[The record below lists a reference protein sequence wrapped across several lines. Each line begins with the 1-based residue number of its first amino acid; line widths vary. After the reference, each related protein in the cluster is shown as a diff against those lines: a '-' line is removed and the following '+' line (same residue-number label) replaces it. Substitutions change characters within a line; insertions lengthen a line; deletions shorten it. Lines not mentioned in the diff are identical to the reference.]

1 MRVLLA
7 NYDSR
12 GGVEPL
18 VGLAVRLRELGAEV
32 RVCAPPD
39 EEFARRLAGVGVPL
53 VPFGPSV
60 RALMT
65 APAPPTA
72 DGVPRRAAELLAQF
86 DTVAEAAEGC
96 DVLVATGLLPAAV
109 CVRSVADKLGIPYV
123 YASFQSV
130 SLPSPH
136 HPPMQ
141 RPGRPLPSDVSDN
154 RVLWDFDAWSAN
166 DLFGEVIN
174 AHRASVGLPPVEDVR
189 DHVFTDRPWLA
200 TDPVLDP
207 WREPSGSALGLRREP
222 WGPASGSAL
231 GLRQEP
237 SDPAS
242 DSALDLC
249 QEPSDP
255 AADLRREPS
264 HPGSGSAL
272 GLRQEPSNPAPGT
285 ALDLRQEPSN
295 PAPGTALDLRQEPS
309 DPASDLP
316 QEPSESAPDPRHE
329 ASDPAPGPC
338 RGPSHRG
345 VVQTG
350 TWIVPDERPL
360 PSELTAFLD
369 AGAPPVYVGF
379 GSIAMGGSAAVAQA
393 SIEAIR
399 ARGRR
404 AIVSRGWAELAL
416 VDDRDDC
423 FVVGETNHHALFRRV
438 AAVVHHGGSGTTT
451 TATWAGAPQVVVPQG
466 GDQPYFAGRVAALG
480 IGAAHDGPTP
490 TYASLSAALEVALT
504 PETRA
509 RAAEVA
515 GVVRTDGAMVAAK
528 LLLDTIGQDGRRQ
541 PG

>member
-53 VPFGPSV
+53 VPFGRSV
-60 RALMT
+60 RAMMT
-65 APAPPTA
+65 AATPPTA

-96 DVLVATGLLPAAV
+96 DVLVATGLLPAAA
-109 CVRSVADKLGIPYV
+109 CVRSVADKLDVPYV

-136 HPPMQ
+136 HRPMQ
-141 RPGRPLPSDVSDN
+141 RPGKPLPSDVTDN
-154 RVLWDFDAWSAN
+154 RVLWDLDARSAN

-174 AHRASVGLPPVEDVR
+174 THRASVGLPPVDDVR

-207 WREPSGSALGLRREP
+207 W
-222 WGPASGSAL
+222 
-231 GLRQEP
+231 QES
-237 SDPAS
+237 SDR
-242 DSALDLC
+242 D
-249 QEPSDP
+249 
-255 AADLRREPS
+255 
-264 HPGSGSAL
+264 
-272 GLRQEPSNPAPGT
+272 
-285 ALDLRQEPSN
+285 
-295 PAPGTALDLRQEPS
+295 
-309 DPASDLP
+309 
-316 QEPSESAPDPRHE
+316 
-329 ASDPAPGPC
+329 
-338 RGPSHRG
+338 

-360 PSELTAFLD
+360 PAELTAFLN
-369 AGAPPVYVGF
+369 AGTPPVYIGF
-379 GSIAMGGSAAVAQA
+379 GSIAIGGAEDVAQA

-399 ARGRR
+399 AQGRR
-404 AIVSRGWAELAL
+404 VIVSRGWAGLGI

-438 AAVVHHGGSGTTT
+438 AAVVHHGGAGTTT
-451 TATWAGAPQVVVPQG
+451 TATWAGAPQVVVAQG
-466 GDQPYFAGRVAALG
+466 ADQPYFAGRVAELG
-480 IGAAHDGPTP
+480 IGAAHAGPTP
-490 TYASLSAALEVALT
+490 TFESLSAALEVALA
-504 PETRA
+504 PETQA
-509 RAAEVA
+509 RATAVA
-515 GVVRTDGAMVAAK
+515 TMVHTDGATVAAK
-528 LLLDTIGQDGRRQ
+528 LLLDTIVRDRRQ

>member
-12 GGVEPL
+12 GGLEPL
-18 VGLAVRLRELGAEV
+18 LGLAVRLRGLGAEV

-53 VPFGPSV
+53 VPFGRSV

-65 APAPPTA
+65 AATPPTA
-72 DGVPRRAAELLAQF
+72 GGVPRRAAELLAQF

-96 DVLVATGLLPAAV
+96 DVLVATGLLPAAA
-109 CVRSVADKLGIPYV
+109 CVRSVADKLDIPYV

-141 RPGRPLPSDVSDN
+141 RPGKPLPPDVTDN
-154 RVLWDFDAWSAN
+154 RALWDLDAQSAN
-166 DLFGEVIN
+166 DLFREVIN
-174 AHRASVGLPPVEDVR
+174 DHRASVGLPPVEDVR

-207 WREPSGSALGLRREP
+207 WDGRDAWQVPSDLVPEPVSEPMPVPVSDPVSNLRSEPSGSASDP
-222 WGPASGSAL
+222 
-231 GLRQEP
+231 RQGP
-237 SDPAS
+237 SDPTA
-242 DSALDLC
+242 DPRQA
-249 QEPSDP
+249 PSDP
-255 AADLRREPS
+255 TADP
-264 HPGSGSAL
+264 
-272 GLRQEPSNPAPGT
+272 RQA
-285 ALDLRQEPSN
+285 
-295 PAPGTALDLRQEPS
+295 PS
-309 DPASDLP
+309 DPTA
-316 QEPSESAPDPRHE
+316 DPRQ
-329 ASDPAPGPC
+329 APSDPTADPRQAPSDPTADP
-338 RGPSHRG
+338 RQAPSDPG

-360 PSELTAFLD
+360 PPELTAFLD

-379 GSIAMGGSAAVAQA
+379 GSIAIGGSEDVARA

-399 ARGRR
+399 AQGRR
-404 AIVSRGWAELAL
+404 AVVSRGWAELAL

-423 FVVGETNHHALFRRV
+423 FVVGETNHHVLFRRV
-438 AAVVHHGGSGTTT
+438 AAVIHHGGSGTTT

-466 GDQPYFAGRVAALG
+466 ADQPYFASRVAALG

-490 TYASLSAALEVALT
+490 TFESLTAALEVALA
-504 PETRA
+504 PETRG
-509 RAAEVA
+509 RAAAVA
-515 GVVRTDGAMVAAK
+515 QTVHTDGATVAAK
-528 LLLDTIGQDGRRQ
+528 LLLDTIVRS
-541 PG
+541 

>member
-12 GGVEPL
+12 GGLEPL
-18 VGLAVRLRELGAEV
+18 LGLAVRLRGLGAEV

-65 APAPPTA
+65 AATPPTA
-72 DGVPRRAAELLAQF
+72 GGVPRRAAELLAQF

-96 DVLVATGLLPAAV
+96 DVLVATGLLPAAA

-141 RPGRPLPSDVSDN
+141 RPGKPLPPDVTDN
-154 RVLWDFDAWSAN
+154 RALWDLDAQSAN
-166 DLFGEVIN
+166 DLFREVIN
-174 AHRASVGLPPVEDVR
+174 AHRTSIGLPLVEDVR

-207 WREPSGSALGLRREP
+207 WDGRDAWQVSSDLVSEPVSELVPDLRSEPSGSASDP
-222 WGPASGSAL
+222 
-231 GLRQEP
+231 RQGP
-237 SDPAS
+237 SD
-242 DSALDLC
+242 L
-249 QEPSDP
+249 
-255 AADLRREPS
+255 
-264 HPGSGSAL
+264 
-272 GLRQEPSNPAPGT
+272 T
-285 ALDLRQEPSN
+285 A
-295 PAPGTALDLRQEPS
+295 
-309 DPASDLP
+309 
-316 QEPSESAPDPRHE
+316 DPRQ
-329 ASDPAPGPC
+329 
-338 RGPSHRG
+338 GPSASG

-360 PSELTAFLD
+360 PPELTAFLD

-379 GSIAMGGSAAVAQA
+379 GSIAMGGSEDVARA

-399 ARGRR
+399 AQGRR

-423 FVVGETNHHALFRRV
+423 FVVGETNHHVLFRRV
-438 AAVVHHGGSGTTT
+438 AAVIHHGGSGTTT

-466 GDQPYFAGRVAALG
+466 ADQPYFASRVAALG

-490 TYASLSAALEVALT
+490 TFESLSAALEVALA
-504 PETRA
+504 PETRV
-509 RAAEVA
+509 RAAAVA
-515 GVVRTDGAMVAAK
+515 RTVHTDGATVAAK
-528 LLLDTIGQDGRRQ
+528 LLLDTIVRS
-541 PG
+541 

>member
-12 GGVEPL
+12 GGLEPL
-18 VGLAVRLRELGAEV
+18 LGLAVRLRGLGAEV

-53 VPFGPSV
+53 VAFGRSV

-65 APAPPTA
+65 AATPPTA
-72 DGVPRRAAELLAQF
+72 SGVPRRAAELLAQF

-96 DVLVATGLLPAAV
+96 DVLVATGLLPAAA
-109 CVRSVADKLGIPYV
+109 CVRSVADKLNIPYV

-141 RPGRPLPSDVSDN
+141 RPGKPLPPDVTDN
-154 RVLWDFDAWSAN
+154 RALWDLDAQSAN
-166 DLFGEVIN
+166 DLFREVIN
-174 AHRASVGLPPVEDVR
+174 AHRASVGLPPVENVR

-207 WREPSGSALGLRREP
+207 WDGRNAWQVPSDLVSVPVPDPVPDPMPDPMSDPMSDLRSEPSGSASDLRP
-222 WGPASGSAL
+222 G
-231 GLRQEP
+231 P
-237 SDPAS
+237 SDPTA
-242 DSALDLC
+242 DPR
-249 QEPSDP
+249 QGRSDP
-255 AADLRREPS
+255 
-264 HPGSGSAL
+264 
-272 GLRQEPSNPAPGT
+272 
-285 ALDLRQEPSN
+285 
-295 PAPGTALDLRQEPS
+295 
-309 DPASDLP
+309 
-316 QEPSESAPDPRHE
+316 
-329 ASDPAPGPC
+329 
-338 RGPSHRG
+338 G

-360 PSELTAFLD
+360 PPELTAFLD

-379 GSIAMGGSAAVAQA
+379 GSIAIGGSEDVARA

-399 ARGRR
+399 AQGRR

-438 AAVVHHGGSGTTT
+438 AAVIHHGGSGTTT
-451 TATWAGAPQVVVPQG
+451 TATWAGAPQVVVAQG
-466 GDQPYFAGRVAALG
+466 ADQPYFASRVASLG

-490 TYASLSAALEVALT
+490 TFDSLSAALEVALA
-504 PETRA
+504 PETRV
-509 RAAEVA
+509 RAAAVA
-515 GVVRTDGAMVAAK
+515 QTVHTDGATVAAK
-528 LLLDTIGQDGRRQ
+528 LLLDTIVRS
-541 PG
+541 

>member
-12 GGVEPL
+12 GGLEPL
-18 VGLAVRLRELGAEV
+18 LGLAVRLRGLGAEV

-53 VPFGPSV
+53 VPFGRSV

-65 APAPPTA
+65 AATPPTA
-72 DGVPRRAAELLAQF
+72 GGVPRRAAELLARF

-96 DVLVATGLLPAAV
+96 DVLVATGLLPAAA
-109 CVRSVADKLGIPYV
+109 CVRSVADKLDIPYV

-141 RPGRPLPSDVSDN
+141 RPGKPLPPDVTDN
-154 RVLWDFDAWSAN
+154 RALWDLDAQSAN
-166 DLFGEVIN
+166 DLFREVIN

-207 WREPSGSALGLRREP
+207 WDP
-222 WGPASGSAL
+222 WDPWDPG
-231 GLRQEP
+231 QEP
-237 SDPAS
+237 SDPVSAPLS
-242 DSALDLC
+242 DLRSGPSGSTSDLRSEPC
-249 QEPSDP
+249 GTTSNPRTEPSGSTS
-255 AADLRREPS
+255 DLRSEPS
-264 HPGSGSAL
+264 GSTSD
-272 GLRQEPSNPAPGT
+272 LRSEPSGTTSNPRT
-285 ALDLRQEPSN
+285 EPSGATSN
-295 PAPGTALDLRQEPS
+295 PRPEPS
-309 DPASDLP
+309 GTTSNPRPEPSGTTSNP
-316 QEPSESAPDPRHE
+316 RPEPSGTTSNPRPEPSEA
-329 ASDPAPGPC
+329 
-338 RGPSHRG
+338 G

-360 PSELTAFLD
+360 PPELTAFLD

-379 GSIAMGGSAAVAQA
+379 GSITMGGSEDVARA
-393 SIEAIR
+393 SIEAVR
-399 ARGRR
+399 AQGRR
-404 AIVSRGWAELAL
+404 AIVSRGWAGLAL

-423 FVVGETNHHALFRRV
+423 FVVGETNHHVLFRRV
-438 AAVVHHGGSGTTT
+438 AAVIHHGGSGTTT

-466 GDQPYFAGRVAALG
+466 ADQPYFASRVAALG

-490 TYASLSAALEVALT
+490 TFESLSAALEVALA
-504 PETRA
+504 PETRV
-509 RAAEVA
+509 RAAAVA
-515 GVVRTDGAMVAAK
+515 QMVHTDGAAVAAK
-528 LLLDTIGQDGRRQ
+528 LLLDTIVRS
-541 PG
+541 

>member
-53 VPFGPSV
+53 VPFGRPV

-72 DGVPRRAAELLAQF
+72 GGVPRRAAELLAEF

-96 DVLVATGLLPAAV
+96 DVLVATGLLPAAA

-136 HPPMQ
+136 HPPMA
-141 RPGRPLPSDVSDN
+141 RPGRPLPTDTTDN
-154 RVLWDFDAWSAN
+154 RALWEFDARSAD

-174 AHRASVGLPPVEDVR
+174 THRASVGLPPVARVR

-207 WREPSGSALGLRREP
+207 WRSSQPETTAQGT
-222 WGPASGSAL
+222 W
-231 GLRQEP
+231 QEP
-237 SDPAS
+237 SP
-242 DSALDLC
+242 
-249 QEPSDP
+249 
-255 AADLRREPS
+255 
-264 HPGSGSAL
+264 
-272 GLRQEPSNPAPGT
+272 
-285 ALDLRQEPSN
+285 
-295 PAPGTALDLRQEPS
+295 
-309 DPASDLP
+309 
-316 QEPSESAPDPRHE
+316 
-329 ASDPAPGPC
+329 PGP
-338 RGPSHRG
+338 G

-360 PSELTAFLD
+360 AAELTAFLD

-379 GSIAMGGSAAVAQA
+379 GSIAIGGSEDVARA
-393 SIEAIR
+393 CVEAIR
-399 ARGRR
+399 AHGRR
-404 AIVSRGWAELAL
+404 VILSRGWAELAVL
-416 VDDRDDC
+416 DDRDDQGDPDDRDDC
-423 FVVGETNHHALFRRV
+423 FVVGEANHHALFRRV
-438 AAVVHHGGSGTTT
+438 AAVVHHGGAGTTT

-466 GDQPYFAGRVAALG
+466 ADQPYFAGRVADLG
-480 IGAAHDGPTP
+480 IGVAHDGPTP
-490 TYASLSAALEVALT
+490 TYESLSAALKVALA
-504 PETRA
+504 PETAA

-515 GVVRTDGAMVAAK
+515 GMVQPDGATRAAR
-528 LLLDTIGQDGRRQ
+528 LLLDTYGGERPPVRA
-541 PG
+541 